1 MAACTL
7 LELHTFP
14 LHSRHQIRSSVS
26 VLTVEPGIGT
36 VTLDSLDSTMMLSPT
51 RALVSHNKFS
61 GVVSMLRV
69 SL

>member
-1 MAACTL
+1 
-7 LELHTFP
+7 
-14 LHSRHQIRSSVS
+14 
-26 VLTVEPGIGT
+26 VEPGIGT